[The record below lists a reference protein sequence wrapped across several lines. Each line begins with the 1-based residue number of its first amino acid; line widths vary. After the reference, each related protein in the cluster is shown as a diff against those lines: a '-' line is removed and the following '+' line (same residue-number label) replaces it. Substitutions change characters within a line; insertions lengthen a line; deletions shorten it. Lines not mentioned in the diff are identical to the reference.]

1 MKKNILHNKSIEEF
15 HTDLLSGETSI
26 FEVAEEVIE
35 NYNHSEASKSAFAE
49 FNNAAIENLASS
61 ISTIDNNHFAFLGVP
76 VSIKDLYG
84 VNGYKTRAGTP
95 KELPSKWEVQ
105 GPIVNTLTSHH
116 SLITGKTHTV
126 EFAFGGV
133 GMNPHW
139 GTPINP
145 WDETE
150 HRVPGGS
157 SSGAGVSLC
166 TGTAALALGTD
177 TAGSVRIPASVTG
190 NVGLKT
196 TKNRWSTE
204 GIVPLSSS
212 FDTPGILTHTV
223 KDCIYAFKE
232 LDKTSLYNYKDK
244 ELNVDPDIDFTFTTY
259 DWFFD
264 KCNEQI
270 SSEINTAIKKIES
283 YGKYKKANE
292 LNEIDDSYYLFTKG
306 GLAAAE
312 FAAYIDGEM
321 SELKETLDPNVA
333 FRIKDMDSFSA
344 MEYLERKNDLETMSR
359 TINKKF
365 EKFDVIITPTVP
377 ITAPAV
383 SHLKDSK
390 KYSEANGL
398 MLRNTSPINLLGL
411 CAITIPIALD
421 RSRIP
426 IGLQI
431 IAPAFNELKLLSIA
445 LRIETSLGNKYK
457 NLF

>member
-1 MKKNILHNKSIEEF
+1 MKKNILHNKSIKEF
-15 HTDLLSGETSI
+15 HTDLLSGKTSI
-26 FEVAEEVIE
+26 FEVAEEVVE
-35 NYNHSEASKSAFAE
+35 NYNHSEASKSAFVE
-49 FNNAAIENLASS
+49 FNNEGIEKLAKR
-61 ISTIDNNHFAFLGVP
+61 ISGIDSNHFSFLGVP

-105 GPIVNTLTSHH
+105 GPIINTLTSHH

-204 GIVPLSSS
+204 GIVPLSRS

-223 KDCIYAFKE
+223 DDCIYAFKE
-232 LDKTSLYNYKDK
+232 LDKTSLYNNKDK
-244 ELNVDPDIDFTFTTY
+244 ELKVDPDIDFTFTIY

-264 KCNEQI
+264 KCDDQI
-270 SSEINTAIKKIES
+270 SNAINIAIKKIERN
-283 YGKYKKANE
+283 GNYKKIDE
-292 LNEIDDSYYLFTKG
+292 LNEIDESYNLFTKG

-312 FAAYIDGEM
+312 FAAFINGEM
-321 SELKETLDPNVA
+321 RDLKATLDPNVA

-344 MEYLERKNDLETMSR
+344 MEYLERKNDLETMSYS
-359 TINKKF
+359 INKKF
-365 EKFDVIITPTVP
+365 EEFDIIITPTVP
-377 ITAPAV
+377 ITAPIA
-383 SHLKDSK
+383 SHLEDSK

-398 MLRNTSPINLLGL
+398 MLRNTSPVNLLGL

-421 RSRIP
+421 GSGIP
-426 IGLQI
+426 IGLQL
-431 IAPAFNELKLLSIA
+431 IAPAFNEKKLLSIA
-445 LRIETSLGNKYK
+445 LSIENSIGNKYK
-457 NLF
+457 NLI

>member
-15 HTDLLSGETSI
+15 HTDLLSGKTSI
-26 FEVAEEVIE
+26 FEVAEEVVE
-35 NYNHSEASKSAFAE
+35 NYNNSEASKSAFVE
-49 FNNAAIENLASS
+49 FNNEEIEKLAST
-61 ISTIDNNHFAFLGVP
+61 ISRSDSNHFAFLGVP

-105 GPIVNTLTSHH
+105 GPIINTLTSHH

-223 KDCIYAFKE
+223 DDCIYAFRE
-232 LDKTSLYNYKDK
+232 LDKTSLYNKKDK
-244 ELNVDPDIDFTFTTY
+244 GLNVDPSIDFTFTTY

-264 KCNEQI
+264 KCDDQI
-270 SSEINTAIKKIES
+270 SSEINAAIKKIEGN
-283 YGKYKKANE
+283 GKYKKVNE
-292 LNEIDDSYYLFTKG
+292 LNEIDNSYNLFTKG

-312 FAAYIDGEM
+312 FAAFINGEM
-321 SELKETLDPNVA
+321 RDLKATLDPNVA
-333 FRIKDMDSFSA
+333 FRIKDMDSFTA
-344 MEYLERKNDLETMSR
+344 MEYLERKNDLEAMSYS
-359 TINKKF
+359 INKKF
-365 EKFDVIITPTVP
+365 EEFDIIITPTVP
-377 ITAPAV
+377 ITAPIT
-383 SHLKDSK
+383 SYLEDSK

-398 MLRNTSPINLLGL
+398 MLRNTSPVNLLGL
-411 CAITIPIALD
+411 CAITIPVALD
-421 RSRIP
+421 GSGIP
-426 IGLQI
+426 IGVQL
-431 IAPAFNELKLLSIA
+431 IAPAFHEMKLLSIA
-445 LRIETSLGNKYK
+445 LRIENSLGNKYK
-457 NLF
+457 NLI

>member
-15 HTDLLSGETSI
+15 HTDLLSGKTSI
-26 FEVAEEVIE
+26 FEVAEEVVE
-35 NYNHSEASKSAFAE
+35 NYNHSEASKSAFVE
-49 FNNAAIENLASS
+49 FNNEGIEKLANR
-61 ISTIDNNHFAFLGVP
+61 ISRIDSNHFSFLGVP

-105 GPIVNTLTSHH
+105 GPIINTLTSNHC
-116 SLITGKTHTV
+116 LITGKTHTV

-204 GIVPLSSS
+204 GIVPLSCS

-223 KDCIYAFKE
+223 DDCIYAFKE
-232 LDKTSLYNYKDK
+232 LDKTSLYNNKDK
-244 ELNVDPDIDFTFTTY
+244 ELSVDPDIDFTFTIY

-264 KCNEQI
+264 KCDDQI
-270 SSEINTAIKKIES
+270 SSEINIAIKKIERN
-283 YGKYKKANE
+283 GNYKKVNE
-292 LNEIDDSYYLFTKG
+292 LNEIDESYHLFTKG

-312 FAAYIDGEM
+312 FAAFINGEM
-321 SELKETLDPNVA
+321 RDLKATLDPNVA

-344 MEYLERKNDLETMSR
+344 MEYLERKNDLETMSYS
-359 TINKKF
+359 INKKF
-365 EKFDVIITPTVP
+365 EEFDIIITPTVP
-377 ITAPAV
+377 ITAPIA
-383 SHLKDSK
+383 SHLEDSK
-390 KYSEANGL
+390 KYSEANVL
-398 MLRNTSPINLLGL
+398 MLRNTSPVNLLGL

-421 RSRIP
+421 GSGIP
-426 IGLQI
+426 IGLQL
-431 IAPAFNELKLLSIA
+431 IAPAFNEKKLLSIA
-445 LRIETSLGNKYK
+445 LSIENSIGNKYK
-457 NLF
+457 NLI

>member
-61 ISTIDNNHFAFLGVP
+61 ISTIDNKHFAFLGVP

-270 SSEINTAIKKIES
+270 SGEINTAIKKIEK
-283 YGKYKKANE
+283 YGKYKKAKE

>member
-1 MKKNILHNKSIEEF
+1 MKKNILHNKSLEEF
-15 HTDLLSGETSI
+15 HADILSGRTSI
-26 FEVAEEVIE
+26 IDVTEEIIE
-35 NYNHSEASKSAFAE
+35 NYNYGEVSKSAFVE
-49 FNNAAIENLASS
+49 FNKD
-61 ISTIDNNHFAFLGVP
+61 TIKNSALIINKIKNNEYALLGVP

-84 VNGYKTRAGTP
+84 VKGYKTRAGTP
-95 KELPSKWEVQ
+95 KELSSKWELQ
-105 GPIVNTLTSHH
+105 GPIVNTLTSNY

-145 WDETE
+145 WDIKN

-196 TKNRWSTE
+196 TKNRWSTD
-204 GIVPLSSS
+204 GIVPLSKS
-212 FDTPGILTHTV
+212 FDTPGIITHTV
-223 KDCIYAFKE
+223 KDCIYAFNE
-232 LDKTSLYNYKDK
+232 LDKTSLYHKKDR
-244 ELNVDPDIDFTFTTY
+244 EIPADNEIDFTFTVY

-264 KCNEQI
+264 KSNDQI
-270 SSEINTAIKKIES
+270 NDEINIAIKKIEK
-283 YGKYKKANE
+283 GNKYKKVNT
-292 LNEIDDSYYLFTKG
+292 LNEIDDSYILFTKG

-312 FAAYIDGEM
+312 FASFLDGEM
-321 SELKETLDPNVA
+321 QELKATLDPNVA
-333 FRIKDMDSFSA
+333 FRVKDMESFSA
-344 MEYLERKNDLETMSR
+344 IEFLKRKNVLENMSQS
-359 TINKKF
+359 INQKF
-365 EKFDVIITPTVP
+365 DEFDVIITPTVP
-377 ITAPAV
+377 ITAPIA
-383 SHLKDSK
+383 SRLEDPK

-421 RSRIP
+421 GSGIP
-426 IGLQI
+426 IGMQLI
-431 IAPAFNELKLLSIA
+431 SSAFNESKLLSIA
-445 LRIETSLGNKYK
+445 SKIEGLLGNKYK
-457 NLF
+457 TL

>member
-1 MKKNILHNKSIEEF
+1 MKKNILHNKPLEEF
-15 HTDLLSGETSI
+15 HSDLLSGKTSI
-26 FEVAEEVIE
+26 FAVTEEIIE
-35 NYNHSEASKSAFAE
+35 NYNYSESSKSAFVE
-49 FNNAAIENLASS
+49 FNEDTIENSA
-61 ISTIDNNHFAFLGVP
+61 TVIDKIDYDKFALLGVP

-84 VNGYKTRAGTP
+84 VKGYKTRAGTP
-95 KELPSKWEVQ
+95 RELPNKWETQ
-105 GPIVNTLTSHH
+105 GPIVNALTSNS

-133 GMNPHW
+133 GINPHW

-145 WDETE
+145 WDEKN
-150 HRVPGGS
+150 HRVAGGS

-196 TKNRWSTE
+196 TKNRWSTD

-223 KDCIYAFKE
+223 EDCIYAFKE
-232 LDKTSLYNYKDK
+232 LDKTSIYNRQDK
-244 ELNVDPDIDFTFTTY
+244 KISIDAIDFTFTVY

-264 KCNEQI
+264 KCDDQI
-270 SSEINTAIKKIES
+270 SSEINTAIKTIEKNN
-283 YGKYKKANE
+283 KYKKANE
-292 LNEIDDSYYLFTKG
+292 LSEIDDSYILFTKG

-312 FAAYIDGEM
+312 FASFINGEM
-321 SELKETLDPNVA
+321 KELKATLDPNVA

-344 MEYLERKNDLETMSR
+344 MEYLERRNDLETMSHS
-359 TINKKF
+359 INKKF
-365 EKFDVIITPTVP
+365 EEFDVIITPTVP
-377 ITAPAV
+377 ITAPIA
-383 SHLKDSK
+383 SNLNDSR

-411 CAITIPIALD
+411 CAITIPVALD
-421 RSRIP
+421 GSGIP
-426 IGLQI
+426 IGLQL
-431 IAPAFNELKLLSIA
+431 IAPAFNEVKLLSIA
-445 LRIETSLGNKYK
+445 LKIENSLGSKYK
-457 NLF
+457 NLV

>member
-1 MKKNILHNKSIEEF
+1 MKKNILHNKSLKEF
-15 HTDLLSGETSI
+15 HADLLSGKTSI
-26 FEVAEEVIE
+26 FEVTEEIIE
-35 NYNHSEASKSAFAE
+35 NYNYSEAGKSAFVE
-49 FNNAAIENLASS
+49 FNKISIKNAASVINGIEKNKFPL
-61 ISTIDNNHFAFLGVP
+61 LGIP
-76 VSIKDLYG
+76 TSIKDLYG

-95 KELPSKWEVQ
+95 KELPNKWEAQ
-105 GPIVNTLTSHH
+105 GPIVNTLTSHS

-145 WDETE
+145 WDEKN

-196 TKNRWSTE
+196 TKNRWSTG

-223 KDCIYAFKE
+223 EDCIYAFKE
-232 LDKTSLYNYKDK
+232 LDKISLYHKKDRA
-244 ELNVDPDIDFTFTTY
+244 LSIDSDIDFTFTTY

-264 KCNEQI
+264 KCDDL
-270 SSEINTAIKKIES
+270 INADIDSAIKKIEKNN
-283 YGKYKKANE
+283 KYKE
-292 LNEIDDSYYLFTKG
+292 VSYLSEIDGSHVLFTKG

-312 FAAYIDGEM
+312 FASFMNEEM
-321 SELKETLDPNVA
+321 QELKATLDPNVA
-333 FRIKDMDSFSA
+333 SRIKDMDSFSA
-344 MEYLERKNDLETMSR
+344 VEYLGRKNDLENMSHS
-359 TINKKF
+359 INKKF
-365 EKFDVIITPTVP
+365 EEFDVIIAPTVP
-377 ITAPAV
+377 ITAPIALN
-383 SHLKDSK
+383 LKDSE

-398 MLRNTSPINLLGL
+398 MLRNTAPVNLLGL
-411 CAITIPIALD
+411 CAITIPITLD
-421 RSRIP
+421 GSGIP
-426 IGLQI
+426 IGMQL
-431 IAPAFNELKLLSIA
+431 IAPAFNEIKLLSIA
-445 LRIETSLGNKYK
+445 SKIENLLGNKYK
-457 NLF
+457 NLA